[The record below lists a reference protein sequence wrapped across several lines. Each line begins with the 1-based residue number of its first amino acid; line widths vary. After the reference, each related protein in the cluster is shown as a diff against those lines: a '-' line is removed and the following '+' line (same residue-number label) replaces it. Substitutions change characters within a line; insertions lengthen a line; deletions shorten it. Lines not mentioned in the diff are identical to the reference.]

1 MATLRRGKLT
11 TASVAEVSDIRELH
25 RADLA
30 VLQIPRPQNQ
40 IQTLKDTHHR
50 VARAVAAG
58 LSTTEVAALTGRSQ
72 SRIST
77 LKSDPAFM
85 ELVAHYR
92 SIITAEFAREADP
105 VIEYLKGNALKAAA
119 MLSDKLDAASEA
131 NEFLPT
137 RDLLGIAELGF
148 DRTGYGKVNKN
159 VNINVD
165 FAAQLEAARKRTA
178 AARPQ
183 TIEASVAPLAPRSAS
198 GDSVASPASER
209 RMPPLPL
216 RRL

>member
-1 MATLRRGKLT
+1 MARLQRGRNAIAQPIEITDVRVLSRMDL
-11 TASVAEVSDIRELH
+11 SVLAE
-25 RADLA
+25 
-30 VLQIPRPQNQ
+30 PRPANS
-40 IQTLKDTHHR
+40 IKVLRDTHHR

-58 LSTTEVAALTGRSQ
+58 LRADEIATTTGYSLQ
-72 SRIST
+72 RINT
-77 LKSDPAFM
+77 LNTDPAFK

-92 SIITAEFAREADP
+92 GIITAEFAVTADP
-105 VIEYLKGNALKAAA
+105 VIDYLRTNALKAAA

-131 NEFLPT
+131 EEFLPT

-165 FAAQLEAARKRTA
+165 FAAQLEAARKRSA
-178 AARPQ
+178 AARPTQ
-183 TIEASVAPLAPRSAS
+183 IEARATPPLAPQSAS
-198 GDSVASPASER
+198 ADSPSAPR
-209 RMPPLPL
+209 QPMPSSL